1 VADLFDAIRRDAGT
15 PLLELRVDG
24 GASANNALMQFQSD
38 ILGVPV
44 ARPAVTETTAL
55 GAAYLAGIAVGFWR
69 SFEEIAE
76 IPCPGVTFEPRIP
89 RSKAE
94 ALRGR
99 WNEALSRAKAWDDPK
114 YSVPR
119 ARNQ

>member
-1 VADLFDAIRRDAGT
+1 
-15 PLLELRVDG
+15 
-24 GASANNALMQFQSD
+24 
-38 ILGVPV
+38 LGIPV

-69 SFEEIAE
+69 SLKEIVE
-76 IPCPGVTFEPRIP
+76 IPCPEIKFEPRIP
-89 RSKAE
+89 RSNAK

-99 WNEALSRAKAWDDPK
+99 WNEAVSRAKAWDDPN
-114 YSVPR
+114 YRLLR